1 MEIQTVEKPADWPR
15 NNGEANLELVLR
27 TVDKFKKDP
36 SYKNKEL
43 LLSLID
49 VTDPNEFD
57 ERGLV
62 VYSEYESAVINKLYL
77 DAMLLGCQ
85 SLKLYLY
92 GYVAR
97 KAREYKFI
105 RRFGIIP
112 DSSSIYIKE
121 FLGLAS
127 TIKLFYFAYAHFN
140 IEKEKEF
147 VEYLIELVKDI
158 FYKGDEAAKLN
169 ICHDF
174 TMLLHDLSFANSSSV
189 FPYLSF
195 TREQIKL
202 LFQLCAQLNK
212 TVGNKVNDRPL
223 RGTLKIAT
231 RQWILK
237 SRGYDCGFVYKSIS
251 IKNILSAYSNNQIW
265 MSEISKLNDK
275 REQKVIKELF
285 AQKSWLKYD
294 WARKIKIDELKNSF
308 VCSFS
313 TVAPADEMKKKYGS
327 VILGYKSDRIA
338 SLLAPTLKLRTRPF
352 FNQVSWYNVV
362 YSRDVAKNEINFL
375 CEIINEFDLSD
386 DEKASFFED
395 ILTYWYLSFKDKKWS
410 SENER
415 RYQIFTSDDE
425 EYVES
430 VIEDG
435 FFKMKSSLYTYPD
448 FILTD
453 DAIVK
458 RRALIYRKDKTNGL
472 MTQDYYFCNNCLQTC
487 RFISWQEKIQVC
499 PICGSENLTYYKR
512 S

>member
-1 MEIQTVEKPADWPR
+1 MDFKTVDKPEDWPR
-15 NNGEANLELVLR
+15 NNRETNLDLILQAVEN
-27 TVDKFKKDP
+27 FKKEP

-43 LLSLID
+43 LFSLID
-49 VTDPNEFD
+49 ITDLNEVD
-57 ERGLV
+57 ERGV
-62 VYSEYESAVINKLYL
+62 IVFSEYETAVINKLYFE
-77 DAMLLGCQ
+77 AQFLGCY
-85 SLKLYLY
+85 SLKMYLY
-92 GYVAR
+92 GYVTR
-97 KAREYKFI
+97 RAREYKFI
-105 RRFGIIP
+105 RRFAVLP

-121 FLGLAS
+121 FLALVLPVR
-127 TIKLFYFAYAHFN
+127 LFYLAYTIFN
-140 IEKEKEF
+140 IEKEKDF
-147 VEYLIELVKDI
+147 AEYLIETVKDL
-158 FYKGDEAAKLN
+158 FYYSGDDIKEK
-169 ICHDF
+169 ICASF
-174 TMLLHDLSFANSSSV
+174 TMLILDLSFANSSSV

-212 TVGNKVNDRPL
+212 AVGNKVNDRPL
-223 RGTLKIAT
+223 RGTLKIAI

-375 CEIINEFDLSD
+375 CEIINEFDLSY

-435 FFKMKSSLYTYPD
+435 FFKIKSSLYTYPD

-453 DAIVK
+453 DAVVK

-472 MTQDYYFCNNCLQTC
+472 MTQDFYFCNNCLQTC